1 MRECKLC
8 NPDEHFRVGEIDRV
22 LYRDDDFYVAIPRD
36 PAMKDHLLV
45 ISKEHVE
52 DITQIKKKHWRM
64 LSKMIIVSAVISQK
78 LKELDST
85 IKKVYLLCEG
95 ETPHLHFHLKPRRE
109 GEETGDLFLFDKE
122 LEESR
127 WALDSD
133 NEKEAQRIALE
144 KGIEK
149 VTKGTAIVEKHK
161 TLIRMS
167 KWTRSSSEAKKF
179 YEETI
184 KRLKNIINELGKLV

>member
-22 LYRDDDFYVAIPRD
+22 LYRGDDFYVAIPRD

-45 ISKEHVE
+45 VSKEHVE
-52 DITQIKKKHWRM
+52 DITQIEKQHWRM
-64 LSKMIIVSAVISQK
+64 LSKMIIVSAVISKK
-78 LKELDST
+78 LKELDGT

-95 ETPHLHFHLKPRRE
+95 ETSHLHFHLKPRRE

-133 NEKEAQRIALE
+133 NEKEAQRVALE

-149 VTKGTAIVEKHK
+149 
-161 TLIRMS
+161 TLIKMS
-167 KWTRSSSEAKKF
+167 KWTRSSSKAKK
-179 YEETI
+179 I
-184 KRLKNIINELGKLV
+184 L

>member
-22 LYRDDDFYVAIPRD
+22 LYRGDDFYVAIPRD

-45 ISKEHVE
+45 VSKEHVE
-52 DITQIKKKHWRM
+52 DITQIEKQHWRM
-64 LSKMIIVSAVISQK
+64 LSKMIIVSAVISKK
-78 LKELDST
+78 LKELDGT

-95 ETPHLHFHLKPRRE
+95 ETSHLHFHLKPRRE

-133 NEKEAQRIALE
+133 NEKEAQRVALE
-144 KGIEK
+144 KGIE
-149 VTKGTAIVEKHK
+149 
-161 TLIRMS
+161 
-167 KWTRSSSEAKKF
+167 WTRSSSKAKK
-179 YEETI
+179 I
-184 KRLKNIINELGKLV
+184 L